1 MIPFYSF
8 KEIHKSVLDE
18 LIQKSESVIR
28 SGNYVFGTEKFEE
41 EFANYV
47 GAKYCVAVSNGTSAI
62 HLALLSLGVGPGDE
76 VITVS
81 HTFRATAAAIKY
93 CGATPVY
100 VDIDRETFTM
110 DPDSLHKAITSKT
123 KCILPV
129 HIYGNAAP
137 MDLINAVAAKKNIPV
152 IEDCSQAHGT
162 TLNNKHV
169 GTFGNLGTFSFYPG
183 KGLGALG
190 DAGCVVT
197 NDENLYKF
205 MCKVRQWDDNDV
217 GYNYRMANIQA
228 EFLRIKLKN
237 FDVVL
242 EEKRKIADE
251 YNKHFSYVTT
261 KNSNHSYHIYPILVN
276 DREKLIADVKSKLDL
291 KIHYP
296 VPVHRLTAYR
306 APYSLPVTDW
316 VSSKQVSL
324 PIYPGVDYERVIN
337 IVQNSISNQNG
348 CEIILKEH
356 STLAVKKD
364 RP

>member
-1 MIPFYSF
+1 MIPFYNLQV
-8 KEIHKSVLDE
+8 IHKSVLDE

-28 SGNYVFGTEKFEE
+28 SGNYVFGTERFEE
-41 EFANYV
+41 EFASYV
-47 GAKYCVAVSNGTSAI
+47 GAKYCVAVSNGTAAI

-100 VDIDRETFTM
+100 VDIDKETFTM
-110 DPDSLHKAITSKT
+110 NTDSLKKAITSKT

-137 MDLINAVAAKKNIPV
+137 MHCINEIAAKTNIPV

-162 TLNNKHV
+162 TINNKHV
-169 GTFGNLGTFSFYPG
+169 GTFGDLGTFSFYPG

-197 NDENLYKF
+197 NDKNLYTFLSKA
-205 MCKVRQWDDNDV
+205 RQWDDNEI
-217 GYNYRMANIQA
+217 GFNYRMANIQS
-228 EFLRIKLKN
+228 EFLRIKLKD
-237 FDVVL
+237 FHIVL

-251 YNKHFSYVTT
+251 YNKHFPYVKT

-276 DREKLIADVKSKLDL
+276 DREKLIADVKSKLEL
-291 KIHYP
+291 KMHYP
-296 VPVHRLTAYR
+296 VPVHRLTSYR

-324 PIYPGVDYERVIN
+324 PIYPGVDYK
-337 IVQNSISNQNG
+337 SII
-348 CEIILKEH
+348 EIIHDNSSSIL
-356 STLAVKKD
+356 
-364 RP
+364 

>member
-62 HLALLSLGVGPGDE
+62 HLALLSLEVGPGDE

-93 CGATPVY
+93 CGAIPVY
-100 VDIDRETFTM
+100 VDIDKETFTM
-110 DPDSLHKAITSKT
+110 DPNSLQNAITPKT

-137 MDLINAVAAKKNIPV
+137 IDLINDIAAGKNIPV

-197 NDENLYKF
+197 DDENLYKF
-205 MCKVRQWDDNDV
+205 ICKVRQWYDNDI

-237 FDVVL
+237 FDFIL
-242 EEKRKIADE
+242 EEKRKIANE
-251 YNKHFSYVTT
+251 YNKHFSYVKT
-261 KNSNHSYHIYPILVN
+261 KNSNHSYHIYPVLVN
-276 DREKLIADVKSKLDL
+276 NREKLIADVKPKMEL

-296 VPVHRLTAYR
+296 VPVHRLTAYQ

-324 PIYPGVDYERVIN
+324 PIYPGVDHKTIIDIIN
-337 IVQNSISNQNG
+337 DHASS
-348 CEIILKEH
+348 L
-356 STLAVKKD
+356 L
-364 RP
+364 

>member
-8 KEIHKSVLDE
+8 KEIHQNVMDE

-41 EFANYV
+41 EFAEYV

-100 VDIDRETFTM
+100 VDIDKDTFTM
-110 DPDSLHKAITSKT
+110 DPTSLRQAISFKT
-123 KCILPV
+123 KCIIPV
-129 HIYGNAAP
+129 HLYGNAAP
-137 MDLINAVAAKKNIPV
+137 MDLIKSIADEKNIPI
-152 IEDCSQAHGT
+152 IEDSSQAHGT
-162 TLNNKHV
+162 TLNDKHV
-169 GTFGNLGTFSFYPG
+169 GTFGAVGTFSFYPG

-205 MCKVRQWDDNDV
+205 MCKVRQWDENDI

-228 EFLRIKLKN
+228 EFLRIKLKSFN
-237 FDVVL
+237 SVL

-251 YNKHFSYVTT
+251 YNKHFSYVKT

-276 DREKLIADVKSKLDL
+276 NREKFIAEVKSKLEL
-291 KIHYP
+291 KMHYP

-306 APYSLPVTDW
+306 APYSLPVTEW
-316 VSSKQVSL
+316 VSSNQVSI
-324 PIYPGVDYERVIN
+324 PIYPGVDYKSVI
-337 IVQNSISNQNG
+337 
-348 CEIILKEH
+348 EIINDH
-356 STLAVKKD
+356 SSSLL
-364 RP
+364 

>member
-8 KEIHKSVLDE
+8 TEIHKNILNE

-41 EFANYV
+41 EFAEYV

-62 HLALLSLGVGPGDE
+62 HLALLSIGVGPGDE

-93 CGATPVY
+93 CGATPIY
-100 VDIDRETFTM
+100 VDIDKDTFTM
-110 DPDSLHKAITSKT
+110 DPAKLQSAITSRT

-137 MDLINAVAAKKNIPV
+137 MKLINLIAAERSIPV

-162 TLNNKHV
+162 TINNEHV

-197 NDENLYKF
+197 DDENLYKF
-205 MCKVRQWDDNDV
+205 MCKVRQWDDNNV
-217 GYNYRMANIQA
+217 GYNYRMANIQS

-237 FDVVL
+237 FNFVL
-242 EEKRKIADE
+242 KEKRKIADE
-251 YNKHFSYVTT
+251 YNKHFHYVKCDTGVF
-261 KNSNHSYHIYPILVN
+261 HSYHVYPILVSER
-276 DREKLIADVKSKLDL
+276 DKFIEILKPQVETKS
-291 KIHYP
+291 HYNI
-296 VPVHRLTAYR
+296 PVHRLTCYR
-306 APYSLPVTDW
+306 SSVSLPITEKI
-316 VSSKQVSL
+316 SNHEVSL
-324 PIYPGVDYERVIN
+324 PIYPGVDSKKVITHIEN
-337 IVQNSISNQNG
+337 ILNDNTCS
-348 CEIILKEH
+348 L
-356 STLAVKKD
+356 L
-364 RP
+364 

>member
-1 MIPFYSF
+1 
-8 KEIHKSVLDE
+8 
-18 LIQKSESVIR
+18 
-28 SGNYVFGTEKFEE
+28 
-41 EFANYV
+41 
-47 GAKYCVAVSNGTSAI
+47 
-62 HLALLSLGVGPGDE
+62 
-76 VITVS
+76 
-81 HTFRATAAAIKY
+81 
-93 CGATPVY
+93 
-100 VDIDRETFTM
+100 
-110 DPDSLHKAITSKT
+110 
-123 KCILPV
+123 
-129 HIYGNAAP
+129 
-137 MDLINAVAAKKNIPV
+137 MDLINAIAAEKNIPV

-197 NDENLYKF
+197 DDENLYKF
-205 MCKVRQWDDNDV
+205 MYKVRQWDDNDV

-237 FDVVL
+237 FDSVL
-242 EEKRKIADE
+242 EEKRKIAAE

-291 KIHYP
+291 KMHYP

-324 PIYPGVDYERVIN
+324 PIYPGVDYKSVI
-337 IVQNSISNQNG
+337 
-348 CEIILKEH
+348 EIIHDNSSCL
-356 STLAVKKD
+356 L
-364 RP
+364 

>member
-8 KEIHKSVLDE
+8 KEIHQSVLAE

-41 EFANYV
+41 EFAEYV

-100 VDIDRETFTM
+100 VDIDKDTFTM
-110 DPDSLHKAITSKT
+110 DPTSLRQAISFKT
-123 KCILPV
+123 KCIIPV
-129 HIYGNAAP
+129 HLYGNAAP
-137 MDLINAVAAKKNIPV
+137 MDLIKSIADEKNIPI
-152 IEDCSQAHGT
+152 IEDSSQAHGT
-162 TLNNKHV
+162 TLNDKHV
-169 GTFGNLGTFSFYPG
+169 GTFGAVGTFSFYPG

-205 MCKVRQWDDNDV
+205 MCKVRQWDENDI

-228 EFLRIKLKN
+228 EFLRIKLKSFN
-237 FDVVL
+237 SVL

-251 YNKHFSYVTT
+251 YNKHFSYVKT

-276 DREKLIADVKSKLDL
+276 NREKFIAEVKSKLEL
-291 KIHYP
+291 KMHYP

-306 APYSLPVTDW
+306 APYSLPVTEW
-316 VSSKQVSL
+316 VSSNQVSI
-324 PIYPGVDYERVIN
+324 PIYPGVDYKSVI
-337 IVQNSISNQNG
+337 
-348 CEIILKEH
+348 EIINDH
-356 STLAVKKD
+356 SSSLL
-364 RP
+364 

>member
-1 MIPFYSF
+1 M
-8 KEIHKSVLDE
+8 DE
-18 LIQKSESVIR
+18 LIQTSESVIR

-41 EFANYV
+41 EFAEYV
-47 GAKYCVAVSNGTSAI
+47 GTKYCVAVSNGTSAI
-62 HLALLSLGVGPGDE
+62 HLALLSLGVRPGDE

-93 CGATPVY
+93 CGAVPVY
-100 VDIDRETFTM
+100 VDIDKDTFTM
-110 DPDSLHKAITSKT
+110 DPTKLQQAITSKT

-129 HIYGNAAP
+129 HIYGNAAS
-137 MDLINAVAAKKNIPV
+137 MELINLIAAEKNIPV

-162 TLNNKHV
+162 TLNNQHV

-205 MCKVRQWDDNDV
+205 MCKVRQWDDNDI

-237 FDVVL
+237 FDSVL
-242 EEKRKIADE
+242 EEKRKIAKE
-251 YNKHFSYVTT
+251 YNKHFSYIKT
-261 KNSNHSYHIYPILVN
+261 KNSNHSYHVYPILVN
-276 DREKLIADVKSKLDL
+276 DREKLIAGVKSKLEL
-291 KIHYP
+291 KMHYP
-296 VPVHRLTAYR
+296 VPVHRLASYR

-324 PIYPGVDYERVIN
+324 PIYPGVDHESVIEAIN
-337 IVQNSISNQNG
+337 DYSSS
-348 CEIILKEH
+348 L
-356 STLAVKKD
+356 L
-364 RP
+364 

>member
-8 KEIHKSVLDE
+8 NQIHESVLDE
-18 LIQKSESVIR
+18 LIQKSKSVIT
-28 SGNYVFGTEKFEE
+28 SGSYVFGTEKFEE

-47 GAKYCVAVSNGTSAI
+47 GARYCVAVSNGTAAL
-62 HLALLSLGVGPGDE
+62 HLALLSLGVVPGDE

-100 VDIDRETFTM
+100 VDIDKETFTM
-110 DPDSLHKAITSKT
+110 DPDSLRKAITSKT

-129 HIYGNAAP
+129 HIYGNAAA
-137 MDLINAVAAKKNIPV
+137 MDSINVVAADNNIPV

-162 TLNNKHV
+162 TINNKHV

-190 DAGCVVT
+190 DAGGVVT

-205 MCKVRQWDDNDV
+205 MCKVRQWDDMHV

-237 FDVVL
+237 FNFVL
-242 EEKRKIADE
+242 EEKRKIADQ
-251 YNKHFSYVTT
+251 YNKHFSYVKT
-261 KNSNHSYHIYPILVN
+261 KNSNHSYHVYPILVN
-276 DREKLIADVKSKLDL
+276 DREKLITSVKSNLEL
-291 KIHYP
+291 KMHYT
-296 VPVHRLTAYR
+296 VPVHKLFAYSV
-306 APYSLPVTDW
+306 PYCLPVTEFI
-316 VSSKQVSL
+316 SSKQVSL
-324 PIYPGVDYERVIN
+324 PIYPGVDYKTVID
-337 IVQNSISNQNG
+337 
-348 CEIILKEH
+348 IINDH
-356 STLAVKKD
+356 SSSLL
-364 RP
+364 

>member
-8 KEIHKSVLDE
+8 KEIHGSVIDE

-28 SGNYVFGTEKFEE
+28 SGNYVFGTDKFEE

-47 GAKYCVAVSNGTSAI
+47 GAKYCVAVSNGTAAI
-62 HLALLSLGVGPGDE
+62 HLALLALGVGPGDE

-110 DPDSLHKAITSKT
+110 DPDSLCKAITLKT

-137 MDLINAVAAKKNIPV
+137 MQLINEIARERNITV
-152 IEDCSQAHGT
+152 VEDCSQAHGT
-162 TLNNKHV
+162 ILNNKHV
-169 GTFGNLGTFSFYPG
+169 GTFGDLGTFSFYPG

-228 EFLRIKLKN
+228 EFLRIKLKH
-237 FDVVL
+237 FDFIL
-242 EEKRKIADE
+242 EEKRKIANE
-251 YNKHFSYVTT
+251 YNKHFSYVKTAD
-261 KNSNHSYHIYPILVN
+261 NVNHSYHIYPILCQN
-276 DREKLIADVKSKLDL
+276 REKLITEVKTQLDL
-291 KIHYP
+291 KMHYP
-296 VPVHRLTAYR
+296 IPVHRLTAYR
-306 APYSLPVTDW
+306 SPYSLPNTEFI
-316 VSSKQVSL
+316 SSTQVSL
-324 PIYPGVDYERVIN
+324 PIYPGVDFKSVID
-337 IVQNSISNQNG
+337 
-348 CEIILKEH
+348 IINDHTSSL
-356 STLAVKKD
+356 L
-364 RP
+364 